1 MSFTKTVSVVA
12 ALTSIFAA
20 GATGWKLADTQKDVP
35 LSPLD
40 QKVMELERKLIEVTE
55 PQVSPV
61 VPQPIT
67 LPAQVV
73 TQPVT
78 PPRLRLVMRKYPIL
92 NTPAFVSRTSALCK
106 ILRKSHMPFVIP
118 RLLPLCMPRQWGVL
132 PQRIGSFGRLSI
144 ALSACGRAI
153 A

>member
-20 GATGWKLADTQKDVP
+20 GATGWKLADSQKDVP

-40 QKVMELERKLIEVTE
+40 QKVMELEKKLIEVTE
-55 PQVSPV
+55 PQVAPV
-61 VPQPIT
+61 VPQPVT

-78 PPRLRLVMRKYPIL
+78 PPP
-92 NTPAFVSRTSALCK
+92 P
-106 ILRKSHMPFVIP
+106 
-118 RLLPLCMPRQWGVL
+118 VL
-132 PQRIGSFGRLSI
+132 PPAPTPEVPFKQ
-144 ALSACGRAI
+144 
-153 A
+153 

>member
-1 MSFTKTVSVVA
+1 MSFSKTISVVA

-35 LSPLD
+35 LNPLD
-40 QKVMELERKLIEVTE
+40 QKVMELEKKLEEVTE
-55 PQVSPV
+55 PQVAPV

-78 PPRLRLVMRKYPIL
+78 P
-92 NTPAFVSRTSALCK
+92 
-106 ILRKSHMPFVIP
+106 IP
-118 RLLPLCMPRQWGVL
+118 PVL
-132 PQRIGSFGRLSI
+132 PPVTELPVK
-144 ALSACGRAI
+144 
-153 A
+153 